1 MPWNDQS
8 NGSGQK
14 PPGGPWGEGPKT
26 PWGGQGRPPTPPPSN
41 NGGDL
46 EDMIKRLQDRMKG
59 GPFGGRRGGRGDGDG
74 RGPGAGGLA
83 VLGALLVAGWFM
95 SGVYQVDE
103 GEQAVVTRL
112 GVYDR
117 ITGPGLHVH
126 MPSPF
131 EDHRV
136 EQVTLQRRLQ
146 IGNSGSSN
154 AGPDQSLMLTGD
166 AAIVDIDFTVIWSLK
181 SAKDYVFNVR
191 NPEETVQAVAES
203 AMREVVGKRTL
214 EGIITRDRAQVE
226 DGVRTLMQGILDSYK
241 SGVQVNQVQLQK
253 ASAPATVIEAFD
265 DVVRASQ
272 DAETKINE
280 ATRYRNEVVPQAR
293 GEAQRMLQEAEGY
306 KERVVREAGGEAERF
321 RLIQEQYRL
330 APKVTRERLYLETME
345 RIYGG
350 ADKTIIDGRTGAVP
364 VLPLDMS
371 RRPQAPAAP
380 AAPAPAAPQQPAP
393 GAR

>member
-14 PPGGPWGEGPKT
+14 PPGGPWGEGPKN
-26 PWGGQGRPPTPPPSN
+26 PWGGPPRQPNPPPN
-41 NGGDL
+41 NTGGDL
-46 EDMIKRLQDRMKG
+46 EDMVKRLQDRMKG

-83 VLGALLVAGWFM
+83 VLGALLVAGWFA
-95 SGVYQVDE
+95 SAVYIVDE
-103 GEQAVVTRL
+103 GEQGVVTRL
-112 GVYDR
+112 GAFNR

-126 MPSPF
+126 LPPPF

-146 IGNSGSSN
+146 IGAGEN
-154 AGPDQSLMLTGD
+154 AASQSLMLTGD
-166 AAIVDIDFTVIWSLK
+166 EAIVDIDFTVIWSLK
-181 SAKDYVFNVR
+181 SAQDYVFNIR
-191 NPEETVQAVAES
+191 NPDETVQAVAES

-226 DGVRTLMQGILDSYK
+226 DGVRTLMQSILDSYK
-241 SGVQVNQVQLQK
+241 SGVQINQVQLQK

-321 RLIQEQYRL
+321 RLIQEQYRT

-345 RIYGG
+345 RVYGG

-371 RRPQAPAAP
+371 RRALGPAAP
-380 AAPAPAAPQQPAP
+380 SAPAPAAPQQPAP

>member
-14 PPGGPWGEGPKT
+14 PPGGPWGEGPKN
-26 PWGGQGRPPTPPPSN
+26 PWGGPPRQPTPPPSN

-46 EDMIKRLQDRMKG
+46 EDMVKRLQDRMKG

-83 VLGALLVAGWFM
+83 VLGALLVAGWFA
-95 SGVYQVDE
+95 SAVYIVDE
-103 GEQAVVTRL
+103 GEQGVVTRL
-112 GVYDR
+112 GAFNR

-126 MPSPF
+126 LPPPF

-146 IGNSGSSN
+146 IGGGEN
-154 AGPDQSLMLTGD
+154 AGSQSLMLTGD
-166 AAIVDIDFTVIWSLK
+166 EAIVDIDFTVIWSLK
-181 SAKDYVFNVR
+181 SAQDYVFNIR
-191 NPEETVQAVAES
+191 NPDETVQAVAES

-226 DGVRTLMQGILDSYK
+226 DGVRTLMQSILDSYK
-241 SGVQVNQVQLQK
+241 SGVQINQVQLQK

-321 RLIQEQYRL
+321 RLIQEQYRA

-345 RIYGG
+345 RVYGG

-371 RRPQAPAAP
+371 RRAQVPAAP
-380 AAPAPAAPQQPAP
+380 AVPAPAAPQQPAP

>member
-14 PPGGPWGEGPKT
+14 PPGGPWGEGPKN
-26 PWGGQGRPPTPPPSN
+26 PWGGPPRQPTPPPNN

-46 EDMIKRLQDRMKG
+46 EDMVKRLQDRMKG

-83 VLGALLVAGWFM
+83 VLGALLVAGWFA
-95 SGVYQVDE
+95 SAVYIVDE
-103 GEQAVVTRL
+103 GEQGVVTRL
-112 GVYDR
+112 GAFNR

-126 MPSPF
+126 LPPPF

-146 IGNSGSSN
+146 IGGGEN
-154 AGPDQSLMLTGD
+154 AGSQSLMLTGD
-166 AAIVDIDFTVIWSLK
+166 EAIVDIDFTVIWSLK
-181 SAKDYVFNVR
+181 SAQDYVFNIR
-191 NPEETVQAVAES
+191 NPDETVQAVAES

-226 DGVRTLMQGILDSYK
+226 DGVRTLMQSILDSYK
-241 SGVQVNQVQLQK
+241 SGVQINQVQLQK

-321 RLIQEQYRL
+321 RLIQEQYRA

-345 RIYGG
+345 RVYGG
-350 ADKTIIDGRTGAVP
+350 ADKTIVDGRTGAVP

-371 RRPQAPAAP
+371 RRAQVPAAS